1 MHLVLKLAWILFS
14 QSVSKVHVSQPE
26 RRMEVTQRLVELEFA
41 NEFNEYIDEKNALA
55 SMCTYYHYQF
65 SHSRYNSEEV
75 LCFVAYKC
83 ISLLYCLHRSE
94 SRSPVACF

>member
-1 MHLVLKLAWILFS
+1 MHLVLKLAWILFFT
-14 QSVSKVHVSQPE
+14 VSKQGPCFTARE
-26 RRMEVTQRLVELEFA
+26 KNGGDKRLVELEFA

-83 ISLLYCLHRSE
+83 ISLLYCLHRSK